1 MIRNISYEEAFE
13 LCLELET
20 NQYFDEFGEFLEKTE
35 GYLDKVKT
43 ILEIGSHCG
52 GSLALLGRLM
62 SGTPDDLL
70 ISISAGKIRF
80 ERVSELVYP
89 TRVIQLDMYSQT
101 EGAINGL
108 RDILGYRNIDVLFID
123 ADHSYEG
130 SKADYINYH
139 VFCKS
144 KSVIGFHDIYWGGF
158 GGVNRTFKELRRS
171 YVTSECIRR
180 SDKSG
185 VSDWEI
191 TDRGIGIL
199 YKGGIIK

>member
-1 MIRNISYEEAFE
+1 MIRDVSFEEAFG
-13 LCLELET
+13 LCSELET
-20 NQYFDEFGEFLEKTE
+20 KQYTDEFGEFLEKTE
-35 GYLDKVKT
+35 DYLGKVRV

-70 ISISAGKIRF
+70 ISISAGSINHKK
-80 ERVSELVYP
+80 VSELVYP
-89 TRVIQLDMYSQT
+89 SKVIQLDMYSQT
-101 EGAINGL
+101 EEAINGL
-108 RDILGYRNIDVLFID
+108 KDILGYRGIDVLFID

-130 SKADYINYH
+130 SKLDYINYH
-139 VFCKS
+139 VFCKP
-144 KSVIGFHDIYWGGF
+144 KAIIGFHDIYWGGF

-171 YVTSECIRR
+171 YTTSECIRR

-185 VSDWEI
+185 VSDWEL

-199 YKGGIIK
+199 YKGRS